1 MLACGGLVGGV
12 SITLACG
19 GLVGGVSITLACGGL
34 VGGVSITLACGGLVG
49 GVSITL
55 ACGGL
60 VGGVSISA
68 KTGLATAQP
77 AIKATRLSFMAIAPS
92 VFVNNPATQVAAVW
106 KPVQVKATGRA
117 KSPHLVRPL
126 YD

>member
-1 MLACGGLVGGV
+1 LGGLVGGVSMTRMFGGLVGGV
-12 SITLACG
+12 SIN
-19 GLVGGVSITLACGGL
+19 
-34 VGGVSITLACGGLVG
+34 
-49 GVSITL
+49 
-55 ACGGL
+55 
-60 VGGVSISA
+60 A

>member
-1 MLACGGLVGGV
+1 V
-12 SITLACG
+12 SIM
-19 GLVGGVSITLACGGL
+19 
-34 VGGVSITLACGGLVG
+34 LACGGLVG

-92 VFVNNPATQVAAVW
+92 VFVT
-106 KPVQVKATGRA
+106 KPCNTGCRGMETCTG
-117 KSPHLVRPL
+117 KGDRTSQIPSPDEAIV
-126 YD
+126 